1 MAAPP
6 RRTAWVVAPP
16 EICFLCKEPL
26 GDPNETSAWN
36 GRPAHRECVRVHLLQ
51 QDPAFTDLPASGGPD
66 DPDEGPETILTRD
79 DDEGDFGG

>member
-1 MAAPP
+1 MATPP

-26 GDPNETSAWN
+26 GDPTETSAWN

-51 QDPAFTDLPASGGPD
+51 ADLAFAESPSDRGAD
-66 DPDEGPETILTRD
+66 DSDDEPETILMRD

>member
-6 RRTAWVVAPP
+6 RRTAWVIAPP

-26 GDPNETSAWN
+26 GNPQETSAWN

-51 QDPAFTDLPASGGPD
+51 QDPAFTERPGAGGSDVSD
-66 DPDEGPETILTRD
+66 DGPETILARD

>member
-26 GDPNETSAWN
+26 GSPDETSAWN

-51 QDPAFTDLPASGGPD
+51 QDPAFTELATARGED
-66 DPDEGPETILTRD
+66 DPDDDPETILTRD